1 MLLINSRVPEDDAH
15 IVSFWLSECKN
26 QSLTEVT
33 PHILRLNVGKNN
45 IGINRHANSQA
56 KAFPRH

>member
-1 MLLINSRVPEDDAH
+1 MLLINSSVPEDDAH
-15 IVSFWLSECKN
+15 IVSLWLSECKN

-33 PHILRLNVGKNN
+33 PHILGLNVSKNN